1 MGRAELT
8 PAALPDAHTLPPPF
22 ERQPNPRK
30 RPATPSTRKGP
41 LPLLAHSYHSSC
53 RPVASVGKELWQEL
67 WNRSPNRVLG
77 QGPLRQGAVAERVYG
92 TAATITAVPQLG
104 RSSVSVSAHLVSTIT
119 SATLSTATLAAT
131 TEPPP
136 LSPSPLSPPLPS
148 PPPPSPPPPSP
159 PPRHHLGAH
168 LVSREERPG
177 QGGGGVG
184 GLHSRRHMGACCCS
198 ARARDAVYRAHQ
210 CPAPHEKHA
219 LHGLRSG

>member
-1 MGRAELT
+1 M
-8 PAALPDAHTLPPPF
+8 
-22 ERQPNPRK
+22 
-30 RPATPSTRKGP
+30 
-41 LPLLAHSYHSSC
+41 
-53 RPVASVGKELWQEL
+53 
-67 WNRSPNRVLG
+67 LG

-92 TAATITAVPQLG
+92 TAATITAEPQLG

-184 GLHSRRHMGACCCS
+184 GLHSRHHMGACCCS

-219 LHGLRSG
+219 LHGIAFVDEMVHRPKPRLARGLGIQRGALQRASARPLSPMQT